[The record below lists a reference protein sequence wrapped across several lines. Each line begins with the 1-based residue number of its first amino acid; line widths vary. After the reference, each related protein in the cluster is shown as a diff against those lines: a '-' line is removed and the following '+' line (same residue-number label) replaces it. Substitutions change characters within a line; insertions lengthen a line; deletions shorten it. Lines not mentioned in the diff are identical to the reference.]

1 MGAEG
6 DDEWAG
12 EGMPPRSRSLGRDE
26 GRHHPGAPQSCWQ
39 RASASRR
46 SRRQPGTFPAASPA
60 KLPSAGHFPGGPRSA
75 KRYLKKSCA
84 WPYSRKRA
92 GVCAWPRPR
101 APRQPGLDARA
112 RRCPDASPPSQPW
125 HRHLPQMLS
134 FFWLRCLLKM
144 VKGNI
149 IVPEDI
155 LSFCCNG
162 LQGSTSA
169 PRAREPGEQEEAPGA
184 MASAPA
190 AHNPT
195 EVQMSQLVQPCHTNH
210 RGELSTG
217 QLLKWIDTAACL
229 SAERH
234 AGCPCVTASMDDIYF
249 EHTISVGQV
258 VNIKAKVNR
267 AFNSSMEVGIQVSYE
282 DLCSGKHCS
291 ICKAYA
297 TFVAQGPMGSKVRL
311 EPVIPQTEEEKIE
324 YSIAAERR
332 RMRLVHKDTL
342 KDLLTSSPQETELET
357 RDGSGAVPAE
367 RTRVESVELVLPP
380 HANHLGNTFGGQIMA
395 WMENVATIAASRLC
409 HAYPTLRAI
418 EMFHFRGPSQVGDRL
433 VLKAI
438 VNNAFKNS
446 MEVGVSAE
454 AYGQEMSV
462 SRRHI
467 NSAFMTFVVLDQQ
480 GQPRTLPMVAPEP
493 GDGERRYRE
502 ASARNKIRLD
512 RKYVVSC
519 KQTEVP
525 LSVPWDH
532 SNKVYLSYNNVSAL
546 KMLVANANWA
556 LAREKEKVRMYTLEE
571 DKFLSF
577 RIEMSVC
584 IPASRAFSL
593 LSNLRRRH
601 EWDSHYVSA
610 ELVQKV
616 DDDDM
621 IYHVVSQKLRNENK
635 PQDFVILASRRKP
648 CSKGDPYVV
657 AFRSVTLPTHP
668 ARPEFTRG
676 ETLCSGFCIW
686 PESQEMSKVAY
697 YNQAMPGYLTYV
709 TTNVAGL
716 SSDICST
723 FEACEKFLLKNKE
736 DLISRLQDF

>member
-1 MGAEG
+1 
-6 DDEWAG
+6 
-12 EGMPPRSRSLGRDE
+12 
-26 GRHHPGAPQSCWQ
+26 
-39 RASASRR
+39 
-46 SRRQPGTFPAASPA
+46 
-60 KLPSAGHFPGGPRSA
+60 
-75 KRYLKKSCA
+75 
-84 WPYSRKRA
+84 
-92 GVCAWPRPR
+92 
-101 APRQPGLDARA
+101 
-112 RRCPDASPPSQPW
+112 
-125 HRHLPQMLS
+125 
-134 FFWLRCLLKM
+134 RCLLKM
-144 VKGNI
+144 VKENI
-149 IVPEDI
+149 IIPEEI

-162 LQGSTSA
+162 LQGSTSP
-169 PRAREPGEQEEAPGA
+169 PRAREPGEREEAPGA
-184 MASAPA
+184 MAGPSP

-195 EVQMSQLVQPCHTNH
+195 EVQMSQLVLPCHTNH

-297 TFVAQGPMGSKVRL
+297 TFVAQGSSGSKVRL
-311 EPVIPQTEEEKIE
+311 KPLTPQTEEEKIE

-342 KDLLTSSPQETELET
+342 KDLLTRSPRETELET

-367 RTRVESVELVLPP
+367 KTRVESVELVLPP
-380 HANHLGNTFGGQIMA
+380 HANHQGNTFGGQIMA

-409 HAYPTLRAI
+409 HAHPTLRAI

-454 AYGQEMSV
+454 AYDQEMSG
-462 SRRHI
+462 SPRHI
-467 NSAFMTFVVLDQQ
+467 NSAFMTFVVLDQE
-480 GQPRTLPMVAPEP
+480 GHPRTLPMVAPEP

-502 ASARNKIRLD
+502 ASARKKIRLD

-525 LSVPWDH
+525 LSVPWDQ
-532 SNKVYLSYNNVSAL
+532 SNKVGSFPAGAAASCPTSCSSPRCPSPPAAIPVGTSPSRAL
-546 KMLVANANWA
+546 CSLP
-556 LAREKEKVRMYTLEE
+556 EVRMYTLEE

-584 IPASRAFSL
+584 ITASRAFSL

-601 EWDSHYVSA
+601 EWDSHYLSA

-621 IYHVVSQKLRNENK
+621 IYHVVSQTLGHENK

-668 ARPEFTRG
+668 ARAEFTRG

-686 PESQEMSKVAY
+686 PESEEMSKVAY
-697 YNQAMPGYLTYV
+697 YNQATPGYLNYV
-709 TTNVAGL
+709 TANVAGL

-723 FEACEKFLLKNKE
+723 FEACEKFLLKNKD
-736 DLISRLQDF
+736 DLISRLQD

>member
-1 MGAEG
+1 MESIDTASPTEG
-6 DDEWAG
+6 WATA
-12 EGMPPRSRSLGRDE
+12 PRPGLG
-26 GRHHPGAPQSCWQ
+26 PAPQDSW
-39 RASASRR
+39 
-46 SRRQPGTFPAASPA
+46 
-60 KLPSAGHFPGGPRSA
+60 
-75 KRYLKKSCA
+75 
-84 WPYSRKRA
+84 
-92 GVCAWPRPR
+92 
-101 APRQPGLDARA
+101 D
-112 RRCPDASPPSQPW
+112 
-125 HRHLPQMLS
+125 S
-134 FFWLRCLLKM
+134 FHHSRCLLKM
-144 VKGNI
+144 VKENI
-149 IVPEDI
+149 VVPEEI

-162 LQGSTSA
+162 LQGSTSL
-169 PRAREPGEQEEAPGA
+169 PRAQEPGEQEEAPGA
-184 MASAPA
+184 MASPSPTR
-190 AHNPT
+190 NPT
-195 EVQMSQLVQPCHTNH
+195 EVQMSQLVLPCHTNH

-297 TFVAQGPMGSKVRL
+297 TFVAQGPSGSKVKL
-311 EPVIPQTEEEKIE
+311 KPLAPQTEEEKIE
-324 YSIAAERR
+324 HSIAAERR

-342 KDLLTSSPQETELET
+342 KDLLTRSPRETAELET
-357 RDGSGAVPAE
+357 RDGSAAVPAE
-367 RTRVESVELVLPP
+367 KTRVESVELVLPP
-380 HANHLGNTFGGQIMA
+380 HANHQGNTFGGQIMA

-409 HAYPTLRAI
+409 HAHPTLRAI

-446 MEVGVSAE
+446 MEVGVCAE

-467 NSAFMTFVVLDQQ
+467 NSAFMTFVVLDQE
-480 GQPRTLPMVAPEP
+480 GQPRNLPMLAPEP

-502 ASARNKIRLD
+502 ASARKKIRLD

-525 LSVPWDH
+525 LSVPWDQ

-546 KMLVANANWA
+546 KTLIAKANWA

-577 RIEMSVC
+577 RIEMSVR
-584 IPASRAFSL
+584 IAASRAFSL
-593 LSNLRRRH
+593 LSDLRRRH
-601 EWDSHYVSA
+601 EWDRHYASA
-610 ELVQKV
+610 ELVQQV

-621 IYHVVSQKLRNENK
+621 IYHVVSQTLSHENK

-668 ARPEFTRG
+668 ASTGFTRG

-686 PESQEMSKVAY
+686 PESEETSKVAY
-697 YNQAMPGYLTYV
+697 YNQATPGYLNYV

-716 SSDICST
+716 SSNFCAT

-736 DLISRLQDF
+736 DLIVRLQDL

>member
-1 MGAEG
+1 
-6 DDEWAG
+6 
-12 EGMPPRSRSLGRDE
+12 
-26 GRHHPGAPQSCWQ
+26 
-39 RASASRR
+39 
-46 SRRQPGTFPAASPA
+46 
-60 KLPSAGHFPGGPRSA
+60 
-75 KRYLKKSCA
+75 
-84 WPYSRKRA
+84 
-92 GVCAWPRPR
+92 
-101 APRQPGLDARA
+101 
-112 RRCPDASPPSQPW
+112 
-125 HRHLPQMLS
+125 MLS

-144 VKGNI
+144 VKENI
-149 IVPEDI
+149 VVPEEI

-162 LQGSTSA
+162 LQGSTSP
-169 PRAREPGEQEEAPGA
+169 PRAREPGDREETRGA
-184 MASAPA
+184 MASPSPPC
-190 AHNPT
+190 NPT
-195 EVQMSQLVQPCHTNH
+195 EVQMSQLVLPCHTNH

-249 EHTISVGQV
+249 EHTISRPCAAPPGQRDGRSGVCVGQV

-297 TFVAQGPMGSKVRL
+297 TFVAQGSNGTKVKLRPL
-311 EPVIPQTEEEKIE
+311 TPQTEEEKIE
-324 YSIAAERR
+324 HSIAAERR

-342 KDLLTSSPQETELET
+342 KDLLTRSSRETELET
-357 RDGSGAVPAE
+357 RDGSAAVPAE
-367 RTRVESVELVLPP
+367 KTRVESVELVLPP
-380 HANHLGNTFGGQIMA
+380 HANHQGNTFGGQIMA

-409 HAYPTLRAI
+409 HAHPTLRAI

-446 MEVGVSAE
+446 MEVGVCAE

-467 NSAFMTFVVLDQQ
+467 NSAFMTFVVLDQE
-480 GQPRTLPMVAPEP
+480 GQPCTLPMVAPEP
-493 GDGERRYRE
+493 GEGERRYRE
-502 ASARNKIRLD
+502 ASARKKIRLD

-525 LSVPWDH
+525 LSVPWDQ

-546 KMLVANANWA
+546 KTLVAKANWT

-584 IPASRAFSL
+584 INADRAFSL
-593 LSNLRRRH
+593 LSDLRRRP
-601 EWDSHYVSA
+601 EWDSHYAST
-610 ELVQKV
+610 ELVQQV

-621 IYHVVSQKLRNENK
+621 IYHVVSQTLSRENK

-648 CSKGDPYVV
+648 CSKGDPFVV

-668 ARPEFTRG
+668 ASDIFTRG

-686 PESQEMSKVAY
+686 PESEEMSKVAY
-697 YNQAMPGYLTYV
+697 YNQATPGYLNYV
-709 TTNVAGL
+709 TTNVTGL
-716 SSDICST
+716 SSNFCAT

-736 DLISRLQDF
+736 DLIMQHF

>member
-1 MGAEG
+1 
-6 DDEWAG
+6 
-12 EGMPPRSRSLGRDE
+12 
-26 GRHHPGAPQSCWQ
+26 
-39 RASASRR
+39 RA
-46 SRRQPGTFPAASPA
+46 T
-60 KLPSAGHFPGGPRSA
+60 L
-75 KRYLKKSCA
+75 L
-84 WPYSRKRA
+84 
-92 GVCAWPRPR
+92 
-101 APRQPGLDARA
+101 
-112 RRCPDASPPSQPW
+112 
-125 HRHLPQMLS
+125 LS
-134 FFWLRCLLKM
+134 RCLLKM

-149 IVPEDI
+149 IVPEEI
-155 LSFCCNG
+155 LNFCCNG
-162 LQGSTSA
+162 LQIPLGSTSP
-169 PRAREPGEQEEAPGA
+169 PRALEPGEREEAPGA
-184 MASAPA
+184 MASPSPA
-190 AHNPT
+190 RNPT
-195 EVQMSQLVQPCHTNH
+195 EVQMSQLVLPCHTNH

-282 DLCSGKHCS
+282 DLCSGKHS
-291 ICKAYA
+291 GICKAYA
-297 TFVAQGPMGSKVRL
+297 TFVAQGPLSSKVRL
-311 EPVIPQTEEEKIE
+311 KPLTPQTEEEKIE

-342 KDLLTSSPQETELET
+342 KDLLTRSPRETELET

-367 RTRVESVELVLPP
+367 KTRVESVELVLPP
-380 HANHLGNTFGGQIMA
+380 HANHQGNTFGGQIMA

-409 HAYPTLRAI
+409 HAHPTLRAI

-438 VNNAFKNS
+438 VNNAFKNRWVPVAGVPIPPFQWLSAPSSLLSGS

-467 NSAFMTFVVLDQQ
+467 NSAFMTFEVLDQE
-480 GQPRTLPMVAPEP
+480 GRPRTLPMVAPEP

-502 ASARNKIRLD
+502 ASARKKIRLD

-525 LSVPWDH
+525 LSVPWDQ

-546 KMLVANANWA
+546 KMLVAKANWA

-584 IPASRAFSL
+584 ITASRAFSL

-621 IYHVVSQKLRNENK
+621 IYHVVSRTLRPENK

-668 ARPEFTRG
+668 ARAEFTRG

-686 PESQEMSKVAY
+686 PESEEMSKVAY
-697 YNQAMPGYLTYV
+697 YNQATPGYLNYV

-736 DLISRLQDF
+736 DLISQLQDF

>member
-1 MGAEG
+1 
-6 DDEWAG
+6 
-12 EGMPPRSRSLGRDE
+12 
-26 GRHHPGAPQSCWQ
+26 
-39 RASASRR
+39 
-46 SRRQPGTFPAASPA
+46 
-60 KLPSAGHFPGGPRSA
+60 
-75 KRYLKKSCA
+75 
-84 WPYSRKRA
+84 
-92 GVCAWPRPR
+92 
-101 APRQPGLDARA
+101 
-112 RRCPDASPPSQPW
+112 
-125 HRHLPQMLS
+125 MLS

-144 VKGNI
+144 VKENI
-149 IVPEDI
+149 VVPEEI
-155 LSFCCNG
+155 LNFCCNG
-162 LQGSTSA
+162 LQGSTSP
-169 PRAREPGEQEEAPGA
+169 PRVREPGEEVPGA
-184 MASAPA
+184 MESPSPA
-190 AHNPT
+190 RNPT
-195 EVQMSQLVQPCHTNH
+195 EVQMSQLVLPCHTNH
-210 RGELSTG
+210 CGELSTG

-249 EHTISVGQV
+249 ERTISVGQV

-282 DLCSGKHCS
+282 DLCSGKHSS

-297 TFVAQGPMGSKVRL
+297 TFVAQSPSGCKVKL
-311 EPVIPQTEEEKIE
+311 QPLTPQTEEEKIE
-324 YSIAAERR
+324 HSIAAERR

-342 KDLLTSSPQETELET
+342 KDLLTSSPQETAELET
-357 RDGSGAVPAE
+357 RDGSVAVPAE
-367 RTRVESVELVLPP
+367 KTRVESVELVLPP
-380 HANHLGNTFGGQIMA
+380 HANHQGNTFGGQIMA

-409 HAYPTLRAI
+409 HAHPTLQAI

-438 VNNAFKNS
+438 VNNSFKNS
-446 MEVGVSAE
+446 MEVGVCAE
-454 AYGQEMSV
+454 AHGQEMSV

-467 NSAFMTFVVLDQQ
+467 NSAFMTFVVLDEK
-480 GQPRTLPMVAPEP
+480 GRPRTLPMVAPEP

-502 ASARNKIRLD
+502 ASARKKIRLD

-525 LSVPWDH
+525 LSVPWDQ

-546 KMLVANANWA
+546 KTLIAKANWA
-556 LAREKEKVRMYTLEE
+556 LAREKDKVQMYTLEE

-577 RIEMSVC
+577 RIEMLVC
-584 IPASRAFSL
+584 ITASQAFSL
-593 LSNLRRRH
+593 LSDLRRRH
-601 EWDSHYVSA
+601 EWDKHYASA
-610 ELVQKV
+610 ELIQQV

-621 IYHVVSQKLRNENK
+621 IYHVVSQTLSHENK

-668 ARPEFTRG
+668 ASDSFTRG

-686 PESQEMSKVAY
+686 PESEEMSKVAY
-697 YNQAMPGYLTYV
+697 YNQATPGYLNYV
-709 TTNVAGL
+709 TTNVVGL
-716 SSDICST
+716 SSNFCAT

-736 DLISRLQDF
+736 EQIVRL

>member
-1 MGAEG
+1 MESIDTASPTEG
-6 DDEWAG
+6 WATA
-12 EGMPPRSRSLGRDE
+12 PRPGLG
-26 GRHHPGAPQSCWQ
+26 PAPQDSW
-39 RASASRR
+39 
-46 SRRQPGTFPAASPA
+46 
-60 KLPSAGHFPGGPRSA
+60 
-75 KRYLKKSCA
+75 
-84 WPYSRKRA
+84 
-92 GVCAWPRPR
+92 
-101 APRQPGLDARA
+101 D
-112 RRCPDASPPSQPW
+112 
-125 HRHLPQMLS
+125 S
-134 FFWLRCLLKM
+134 FHHSRCLLKM
-144 VKGNI
+144 VKENI
-149 IVPEDI
+149 VVPEEI

-162 LQGSTSA
+162 LQGSTSL
-169 PRAREPGEQEEAPGA
+169 PRAQEPGEQEEAPGA
-184 MASAPA
+184 MASPSPTR
-190 AHNPT
+190 NPT
-195 EVQMSQLVQPCHTNH
+195 EVQMSQLVLPCHTNH

-297 TFVAQGPMGSKVRL
+297 TFVAQGPSGSKVKL
-311 EPVIPQTEEEKIE
+311 KPLAPQTEEEKIE
-324 YSIAAERR
+324 HSIAAERR

-342 KDLLTSSPQETELET
+342 KDLLTRSPRETELET
-357 RDGSGAVPAE
+357 RDGSAAVPAE
-367 RTRVESVELVLPP
+367 KTRVESVELVLPP
-380 HANHLGNTFGGQIMA
+380 HANHQGNTFGGQIMA

-409 HAYPTLRAI
+409 HAHPTLRAI

-446 MEVGVSAE
+446 MEVGVCAE

-467 NSAFMTFVVLDQQ
+467 NSAFMTFVVLDQE
-480 GQPRTLPMVAPEP
+480 GQPRNLPMLAPEP

-502 ASARNKIRLD
+502 ASARKKIRLD

-525 LSVPWDH
+525 LSVPWDQ

-546 KMLVANANWA
+546 KTLIAKANWA

-577 RIEMSVC
+577 RIEMSVR
-584 IPASRAFSL
+584 IAASRAFSL
-593 LSNLRRRH
+593 LSDLRRRH
-601 EWDSHYVSA
+601 EWDRHYASA
-610 ELVQKV
+610 ELVQQV

-621 IYHVVSQKLRNENK
+621 IYHVVSQTLSHENK

-668 ARPEFTRG
+668 ASTGFTRG

-686 PESQEMSKVAY
+686 PESEETSKVAY
-697 YNQAMPGYLTYV
+697 YNQATPGYLNYV

-716 SSDICST
+716 SSNFCAT

-736 DLISRLQDF
+736 DLIVRLQDL